1 MHRDLTTELVNTMAS
16 RWWMLIV
23 RGAVAFAFGA
33 LTLASPSTTVQTLLV
48 MWGTYAAFDG
58 ALCVLLAS
66 QRDIDGHPWGWL
78 MFEGTVSL
86 GTGLVALLS
95 AQVSPLVL
103 LSWIALRAALSG
115 IAEIAEAFRVR
126 DAIHGEWLLAT
137 CGVLSAAFGITM
149 LLYRGAGAV
158 AAAGMI
164 AAYAILCG
172 ALLIALG
179 MRLHAAPLAT
189 RAQNP

>member
-16 RWWMLIV
+16 RWWMLIM
-23 RGAVAFAFGA
+23 RGAVAIAFGV
-33 LTLASPSTTVQTLLV
+33 LTIASSSTNAQTLLV
-48 MWGTYAAFDG
+48 LWGSYAVFDG
-58 ALCVLLAS
+58 VLCVLLAS
-66 QRDIDGHPWGWL
+66 QRDMDGHPWGWL

-95 AQVSPLVL
+95 AQVSPLIL

-126 DAIHGEWLLAT
+126 DAIRGEWLLAT

-149 LLYRGAGAV
+149 LLYRGAGAL
-158 AAAGMI
+158 AASGMI
-164 AAYAILCG
+164 SVYALVCG

-179 MRLHAAPLAT
+179 MRLHTAYTPT
-189 RAQNP
+189 HT

>member
-1 MHRDLTTELVNTMAS
+1 
-16 RWWMLIV
+16 
-23 RGAVAFAFGA
+23 
-33 LTLASPSTTVQTLLV
+33 
-48 MWGTYAAFDG
+48 
-58 ALCVLLAS
+58 
-66 QRDIDGHPWGWL
+66 

-86 GTGLVALLS
+86 GSGLVALLS

-149 LLYRGAGAV
+149 LIYRGAGAL
-158 AAAGMI
+158 AASGMI
-164 AAYAILCG
+164 SIYALICG
-172 ALLIALG
+172 GLLIALG
-179 MRLHAAPLAT
+179 MRLHTSHVPTHA
-189 RAQNP
+189 

>member
-16 RWWMLIV
+16 RWWMLV
-23 RGAVAFAFGA
+23 ARGAVAIAFGA
-33 LTLASPSTTVQTLLV
+33 LALASAASAQTLLV
-48 MWGTYAAFDG
+48 LWGSYAVFDG
-58 ALCVLLAS
+58 VLCVLLAS

-95 AQVSPLVL
+95 AQVSPLIL

-115 IAEIAEAFRVR
+115 IAEIAEALRVR
-126 DAIHGEWLLAT
+126 DAIRGEWLLAT

-149 LLYRGAGAV
+149 LLYRGAGAL

-164 AAYAILCG
+164 AAYAIVCG
-172 ALLIALG
+172 SLLIALG
-179 MRLHAAPLAT
+179 MRLHGDTKRETLERVA
-189 RAQNP
+189 